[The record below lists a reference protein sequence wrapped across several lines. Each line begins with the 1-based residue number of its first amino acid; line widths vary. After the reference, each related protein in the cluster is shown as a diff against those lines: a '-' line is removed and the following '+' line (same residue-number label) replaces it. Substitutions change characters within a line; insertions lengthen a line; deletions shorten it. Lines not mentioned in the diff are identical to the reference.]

1 MGDERP
7 RLGWSDL
14 SGARVGIWG
23 LGREG
28 GASLRKLRALG
39 VEPVLVDDSPKPGDE
54 PGILATADG
63 GLDALAA
70 CEIVIKTPG
79 ISRYSLEADH
89 LRSAG
94 VILAGGLGLWLQE
107 ADRNRVVCVTGTK
120 GKSTTSSIIGH
131 LLTGLG
137 YKAMVGGN
145 IGAAPYDPL
154 QAGEYDYWV
163 IEVSSYTA
171 TDLAST
177 PPVTAVTSL
186 HPDHLPWHGGVER
199 YYRDK
204 LSACAQPGAELTVA
218 NGDSG
223 LIRDR
228 ASLLAPKIEWVSQTD
243 EPGATWMAP
252 LGLPGQHNRRNA
264 LIARRVLAA
273 LGNAAADRDLASRAA
288 DDASLRRA
296 ADGFTPL
303 PSRLTTVGTVDG
315 VAFVDDSLS
324 TNVLPTLAALDAFPG
339 RRVALIVGGQDRGID
354 YAPLAQ
360 GVREREDPTLVLTLP
375 DSGPRI
381 STAFTASTAVTAST
395 SSTAAGTAGD
405 QGFAGVTDCPDLDAA
420 VAVGFAWARPDGVV
434 LLSPAAPSF
443 GHFRDYRD
451 RGDQFA
457 AAMRACSTRLK
468 R

>member
-1 MGDERP
+1 MNGKRP
-7 RLGWSDL
+7 SLGWSDL
-14 SGARVGIWG
+14 AGARVGVWG

-39 VEPVLVDDSPKPGDE
+39 VEPVLVDDAPKPAEE

-63 GLDALAA
+63 GLDALAN

-79 ISRYSLEADH
+79 ISRYGPEADH

-94 VILAGGLGLWLQE
+94 VILVGGLGLWMQD

-145 IGAAPYDPL
+145 FGAAPYDPL

-199 YYRDK
+199 YYQDK
-204 LSACAQPGAELTVA
+204 LSACSQPGAELTVA
-218 NGDSG
+218 NGDST
-223 LIRDR
+223 LLRERSD
-228 ASLLAPKIEWVSQTD
+228 LLAPTIEWVSEAD
-243 EPGATWMAP
+243 EPGATWMDP
-252 LGLPGQHNRRNA
+252 LQLPGQHNRRNA

-273 LGNAAADRDLASRAA
+273 LGNAAADANLADRAA
-288 DDASLRRA
+288 DNLALQRA
-296 ADGFTPL
+296 AGGFTPL
-303 PSRLTTVGTVDG
+303 PSRLTTVGTIDG

-354 YAPLAQ
+354 YAPLAE
-360 GVREREDPTLVLTLP
+360 GVRGRHDPTLVLTLP

-381 STAFTASTAVTAST
+381 TATFAASRAASR
-395 SSTAAGTAGD
+395 TAAER
-405 QGFAGVTDCPDLDAA
+405 GFAGVTDCPYLVAA
-420 VAVGFAWARPDGVV
+420 VAAGFKWAWPDGVV

-457 AAMRACSTRLK
+457 AAMRTCAPTL
-468 R
+468 